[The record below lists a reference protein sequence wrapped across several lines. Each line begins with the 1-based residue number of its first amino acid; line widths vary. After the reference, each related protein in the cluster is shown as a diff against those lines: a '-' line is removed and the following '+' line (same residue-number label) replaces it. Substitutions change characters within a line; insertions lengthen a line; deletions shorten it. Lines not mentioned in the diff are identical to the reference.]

1 MRRVRL
7 ESVQSAADQG
17 DLIAQVLGGADLQ
30 YNALPWFWSDQYDC
44 KLQIAGLSSG
54 YTNTVVRPGAKHNS
68 QSTWYYADAPQA
80 RLEEALKERPNL
92 SIVFL
97 KKVCRQSMKME
108 WSTIFRDCKK
118 RGWVNHNFTAF
129 GISP

>member
-7 ESVQSAADQG
+7 ESVQNAADQG

-30 YNALPWFWSDQYDC
+30 YDALPWFWSDQYDC

-97 KKVCRQSMKME
+97 KKNMPTKYENGME
-108 WSTIFRDCKK
+108 HYLQGLQKAGLGES
-118 RGWVNHNFTAF
+118 
-129 GISP
+129 